1 MQSAPN
7 KLRITWWDGLLLFLI
22 GLGMVAFRAWL
33 TSTAGLEL
41 HFDESQY
48 WTWSRQPDWSYATKG
63 PLVAWLIAISEG
75 LFGKGVW
82 QVRFP
87 AWIAASVFLVV
98 LYLFARD
105 LWQRR
110 DAAWWALFLGLTI
123 PFYFMLGLVMTTD
136 VLLFLCWAWALWAA
150 YRALEWQQNRA
161 WYELGLAAGLGALAK
176 LSMGLLPAAIGL
188 FVLLHPAYRQN
199 LLNRHL
205 WGGVLLLLA
214 IISPM
219 VFWNASHDWVML
231 RHEAGHV
238 ASGDWSLLRFGEF
251 LLGQW
256 LALSPLVVVAA
267 VWLLWR
273 RPEDQGARFIW
284 YVSLACVLFFIIKAV
299 NSRVL
304 INWAAPAYLGFL
316 ILLAGRLAELTKPL
330 RGIVIIGLVS
340 SMLLMFAMLFP
351 TLVGFSEH
359 QGGLKKLRAWR
370 DPVTQLAILSGK
382 VDFLLAPDYRLASE
396 LAFYWPQSTPVYLWG
411 NDDRRFTQYDIWPGP
426 QQEKGKTGLFVG
438 EREYPMDVV
447 SGAFGYCRR
456 LAPISAKTRNGKVV
470 RTLYPIRC
478 GRFNAPPRERPDVY

>member
-1 MQSAPN
+1 
-7 KLRITWWDGLLLFLI
+7 
-22 GLGMVAFRAWL
+22 
-33 TSTAGLEL
+33 
-41 HFDESQY
+41 
-48 WTWSRQPDWSYATKG
+48 
-63 PLVAWLIAISEG
+63 
-75 LFGKGVW
+75 
-82 QVRFP
+82 
-87 AWIAASVFLVV
+87 
-98 LYLFARD
+98 
-105 LWQRR
+105 
-110 DAAWWALFLGLTI
+110 
-123 PFYFMLGLVMTTD
+123 
-136 VLLFLCWAWALWAA
+136 
-150 YRALEWQQNRA
+150 
-161 WYELGLAAGLGALAK
+161 
-176 LSMGLLPAAIGL
+176 
-188 FVLLHPAYRQN
+188 
-199 LLNRHL
+199 
-205 WGGVLLLLA
+205 
-214 IISPM
+214 
-219 VFWNASHDWVML
+219 
-231 RHEAGHV
+231 
-238 ASGDWSLLRFGEF
+238 
-251 LLGQW
+251 
-256 LALSPLVVVAA
+256 
-267 VWLLWR
+267 
-273 RPEDQGARFIW
+273 
-284 YVSLACVLFFIIKAV
+284 VLFFIIKAV

-426 QQEKGKTGLFVG
+426 QQEEGKTGLFVG